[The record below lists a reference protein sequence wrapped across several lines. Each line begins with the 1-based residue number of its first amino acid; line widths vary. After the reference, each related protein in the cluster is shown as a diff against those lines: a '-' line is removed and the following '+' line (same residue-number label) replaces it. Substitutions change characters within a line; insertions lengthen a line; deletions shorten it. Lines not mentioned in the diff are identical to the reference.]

1 MFADTLISG
10 TVSKRGNKY
19 AEIFAT
25 DFGWARAYPMKR
37 KGEAHEALSLL
48 FQRTGVPDNL
58 IVDGSKDQVQG
69 DFKKTCSG
77 AGCRLKQTEPYSPW
91 QNAAEGSIRELKRG
105 AGRKMTKS
113 GSPKKLWDHCLEL
126 EGLIRSHTALDI
138 YKLNG
143 EVPETVMTG
152 DTADIS
158 IIAEHAWYEW
168 IKFYNPVDKTFLED
182 KTY

>member
-1 MFADTLISG
+1 
-10 TVSKRGNKY
+10 
-19 AEIFAT
+19 
-25 DFGWARAYPMKR
+25 
-37 KGEAHEALSLL
+37 
-48 FQRTGVPDNL
+48 
-58 IVDGSKDQVQG
+58 
-69 DFKKTCSG
+69 
-77 AGCRLKQTEPYSPW
+77 LKQTEPYSPW

-168 IKFYNPVDKTFLED
+168 IKFYDPVGKTFPED
-182 KTY
+182 KTYLGRYLGPAIDIGPALTAKILKSNGEVVYRSTYRSLTPQEMNDEGGSRREFDKKIEENLDRKQ